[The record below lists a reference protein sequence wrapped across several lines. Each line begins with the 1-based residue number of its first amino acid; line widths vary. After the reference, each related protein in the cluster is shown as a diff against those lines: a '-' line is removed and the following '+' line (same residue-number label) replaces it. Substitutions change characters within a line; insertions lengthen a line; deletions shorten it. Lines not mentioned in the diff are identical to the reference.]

1 MPSELKCSH
10 VITTSQ
16 MNTTSALQTVAFC
29 WYVKRKG
36 EVLKVKVT
44 LGVSNIANPK
54 MKGHVLFPTLLS
66 INCMPLPTSSQVN
79 YVPFP
84 SSS

>member
-1 MPSELKCSH
+1 
-10 VITTSQ
+10 
-16 MNTTSALQTVAFC
+16 MNNTPALQTVAFC

-44 LGVSNIANPK
+44 LGVSNVANPK
-54 MKGHVLFPTLLS
+54 MKRHVLFPTLLS
-66 INCMPLPTSSQVN
+66 ITCMTLPTPSQVN

-84 SSS
+84 SSSSVSHNCSITFYFF